1 MDKDRDKLTNHDQ
14 PARPEITRVMKSG
27 WSNIDIVD
35 VVDHTESGYFGGVY
49 RIKSSERSYA
59 LKRHS
64 RSFRGK
70 FDFHNRVLN
79 FIDSTGNVRY
89 FPSTIPTGSGELAVD
104 EPETDSFW
112 VLNEWVE
119 GRDMRY
125 RSRQETVGHHL
136 PLIFRKVAQM
146 HSQLASFPIAG
157 DSVVDRSLSEHWVPE
172 MLERFNLV
180 SKGVSTD
187 SIIDLTGIDIANL
200 TRFMGMSDRFIKD
213 MLQHDKPKYWDQ
225 NLTRTVI
232 HGDLNLSHVFE
243 TSEDYVMVD
252 IDRMRYGRRLD
263 DLGNLI
269 SEAFL
274 CCGQDTVLE
283 SLRASE
289 QILPLTD
296 VEKEDLAQYVKY
308 GRIRQNFWLL
318 NEILTRDNPMTSF
331 PLQLDQEIANTVF
344 LVENLE
350 INDRT

>member
-1 MDKDRDKLTNHDQ
+1 MDKDRNKLTNHDQ
-14 PARPEITRVMKSG
+14 PALPEITRVMKSG
-27 WSNIDIVD
+27 WSNIDIVN
-35 VVDHTESGYFGGVY
+35 VEDHTEHGYFGGVY
-49 RIKSSERSYA
+49 RIKSTERSFA
-59 LKRHS
+59 LKRHPK
-64 RSFRGK
+64 SFRGK
-70 FDFHNRVLN
+70 FDFHNRVSD
-79 FIDSTGNVRY
+79 FVDSTGNVFY
-89 FPSTIPTGSGELAVD
+89 FPSTVPTGGGELAVD

-112 VLNEWVE
+112 ALNEWVE

-125 RSRQETVGHHL
+125 RSRQESVDHHF

-172 MLERFNLV
+172 MLERFDLV
-180 SKGVSTD
+180 SKRDSTGR
-187 SIIDLTGIDIANL
+187 IIDLTGIDATIL
-200 TRFMGMSDRFIKD
+200 TRFMGMSDKFIGD
-213 MLQHDKPKYWDQ
+213 MLRGDKPDYWDQ

-232 HGDLNLSHVFE
+232 HGDLNLSHIFE
-243 TSEDYVMVD
+243 TSSDYVLID

-274 CCGQDTVLE
+274 CCGQDSTL
-283 SLRASE
+283 SSIRASE
-289 QILPLTD
+289 QVLPLTD

-318 NEILTRDNPMTSF
+318 NEILTRNDPMTSF
-331 PLQLDQEIANTVF
+331 PLRPEQEIVDTIL

-350 INDRT
+350 TNDRT

>member
-1 MDKDRDKLTNHDQ
+1 MDKDRDKLTNHNQ
-14 PARPEITRVMKSG
+14 PVRPEITRVMKSG

-35 VVDHTESGYFGGVY
+35 VEDHTEHGYFGGVY
-49 RIKSSERSYA
+49 CIKSSERSYA
-59 LKRHS
+59 LKQHP

-70 FDFHNRVLN
+70 FDFHSRVSS
-79 FIDSTGNVRY
+79 FIDSTGDVRY
-89 FPSTIPTGSGELAVD
+89 FPSIVPTESGGLAVD

-119 GRDMRY
+119 GKDMRY
-125 RSRQETVGHHL
+125 RSRQENVDHHF

-146 HSQLASFPIAG
+146 HSQLASFLMAG

-172 MLERFNLV
+172 MLERFDLV
-180 SKGVSTD
+180 SKGDSTGR
-187 SIIDLTGIDIANL
+187 IVDLTGIDSASL
-200 TRFMGMSDRFIKD
+200 TRFMSMSNRFIED

-232 HGDLNLSHVFE
+232 HGDLNLSHIFE
-243 TSEDYVMVD
+243 TNGDYVLVD
-252 IDRMRYGRRLD
+252 IDRMRYGRRFD

-269 SEAFL
+269 SESFL
-274 CCGQDTVLE
+274 CCGQDTALK
-283 SLRASE
+283 SLCAYE
-289 QILPLTD
+289 QVIPLTD